1 MSVWKLTDNIWWG
14 DANSPR
20 ECLDT
25 ARAVICVAE
34 NPELTLLQFSPYR
47 QHLIPYYQ
55 NVARAKHKPFFWLP
69 RNDHVEVDRD
79 YIRILRTVI
88 EMVDGEDLYPLLIHC
103 YAGVHRSPA
112 VAIYA
117 GTITGGGTREA
128 LHAKALQL
136 RPDMEYHAFGR
147 SLHRYMGGEVR

>member
-20 ECLDT
+20 ECLET
-25 ARAVICVAE
+25 AESVICVAE
-34 NPELTLLQFSPYR
+34 NAELSQAHFSPYH
-47 QHLIPYYQ
+47 QHLASYP
-55 NVARAKHKPFFWLP
+55 NRPKPFFWLP
-69 RNDHVEVDRD
+69 INDHSEVYRD
-79 YIRILRTVI
+79 YLSILRSVI
-88 EMVDGEDLYPLLIHC
+88 ETIDNAKLYPLLIHC

-117 GTITGGGTREA
+117 GTITGCGTREA
-128 LHAKALQL
+128 LHTKALQL
-136 RPDMEYHAFGR
+136 RPEMEYHAFSK